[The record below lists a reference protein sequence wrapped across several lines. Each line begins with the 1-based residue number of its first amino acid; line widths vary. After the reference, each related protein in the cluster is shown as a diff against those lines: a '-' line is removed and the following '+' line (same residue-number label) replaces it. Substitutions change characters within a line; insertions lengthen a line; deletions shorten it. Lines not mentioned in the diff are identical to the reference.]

1 MPSNQQIDVVVLYP
15 LRFAPILKERLWG
28 GSLLAEQLGKP
39 NPQGIVRCGESWEIA
54 DVGGESSVVSNGF
67 LAGNTLRE
75 LAEVYMADLL
85 GDSVFERYGA
95 NFPLLIKLIDAHDD
109 LSIQVHPD
117 DATAQRL
124 HGCSGKS
131 EMWYVMRAEPGATL
145 VSGFGCELSHE
156 ELRQHIA
163 QSTLP
168 QVLHREA
175 VAAGDALYIPAGR
188 VHAIGRG
195 ILLAEVQQSSD
206 ITYRL
211 YDYNRPDQRGEL
223 RQLHVDQA
231 LAVVDLTPITTAKLL
246 APAPGAP
253 LLSCPYFSLNRMS
266 LSQPCTRDLSLMDSF
281 VIYICTQGQATI
293 TVPDCPAEPI
303 SMGQTLL
310 IPAAVKNISIA
321 PTQQSE
327 LLEVYI

>member
-1 MPSNQQIDVVVLYP
+1 MLYP
-15 LRFAPILKERLWG
+15 LRFAPILKERPWG
-28 GSLLAEQLGKP
+28 GSQLVEQLGKP
-39 NPQGIVRCGESWEIA
+39 NPQGIARCGESWEIA
-54 DVGGESSVVSNGF
+54 DVSDESSVVLNGF
-67 LAGNTLRE
+67 LAGNTLHE
-75 LAEVYMADLL
+75 LAEVYMGDLL

-95 NFPLLIKLIDAHDD
+95 NFPLLVKLIDAHDD

-131 EMWYVMRAEPGATL
+131 EMWYVMQAEPGATL
-145 VSGFGCELSHE
+145 ISGFSRELSRE
-156 ELRQHIA
+156 ELQQHIA
-163 QSTLP
+163 QCTLP

-188 VHAIGRG
+188 VHAIGG
-195 ILLAEVQQSSD
+195 GVLLAEVQQSSD

-211 YDYNRPDQRGEL
+211 YDYNRPDQHGRL

-231 LAVVDLTPITTAKLL
+231 LGVLDLSSTLTAKLP

-253 LLSCPYFSLNRMS
+253 LLRCPHFSINR
-266 LSQPCTRDLSLMDSF
+266 LQLRQPCTRDLSLTDSF
-281 VIYICTQGQATI
+281 VVYICTQGQASIAISDTH
-293 TVPDCPAEPI
+293 AEPI
-303 SMGQTLL
+303 STGQTLL
-310 IPAAVKNISIA
+310 IPACAKKISIV